1 MFCKILQDS
10 EKIRRNG
17 HEISQKVPLVVKF
30 ERLALNLPKI
40 IAKCEIVYHYSCR
53 TRITLRMR
61 IYLRISVLIQPKED
75 LQKVK
80 KNWPHCTAPMV
91 VSARGQRRGSWLVV
105 RLEAHRRGRVG
116 PHDRPPKL
124 SATASDPKKQR
135 RRRLSTTKRLLAHV
149 TAQQSAKYRTTYF
162 CASHHENSS
171 NHV

>member
-1 MFCKILQDS
+1 MFEDLVFCKILQDS

-91 VSARGQRRGSWLVV
+91 VSARGQRRGSWRRDQPPVGTKCSEPRRIV
-105 RLEAHRRGRVG
+105 R
-116 PHDRPPKL
+116 DKL
-124 SATASDPKKQR
+124 KFTCGEELGLRLALTD
-135 RRRLSTTKRLLAHV
+135 RRLDTL
-149 TAQQSAKYRTTYF
+149 
-162 CASHHENSS
+162 
-171 NHV
+171 